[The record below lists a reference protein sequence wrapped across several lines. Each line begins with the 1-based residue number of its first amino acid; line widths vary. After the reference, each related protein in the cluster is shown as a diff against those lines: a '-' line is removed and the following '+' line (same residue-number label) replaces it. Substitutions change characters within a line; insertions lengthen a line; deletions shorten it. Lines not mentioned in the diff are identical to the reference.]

1 MDKHDKFDIKYLKKH
16 RFESS
21 KYEEWKLQIMS
32 KKSKK
37 QTKFGCTFR
46 GLPTMASHPI
56 LGVAML
62 LEESPA

>member
-21 KYEEWKLQIMS
+21 EYEEWKLQIMS

-37 QTKFGCTFR
+37 QTKFGRTKLR

-62 LEESPA
+62 LEE